1 MADTEI
7 EQLQSLLLQLD
18 QLDEIFGKQKTQVL
32 IYLKKKDGIK
42 RLAIRILTVI
52 GCCLPSCWAWI
63 LRIHKKIKV
72 QRTIVGEI
80 RVLIH
85 EILQKE
91 GSDFSHYLSNDELER
106 LKENVRWAKKF
117 GLSNSQCAEVLGEK
131 TEAIKSILKK
141 K

>member
-1 MADTEI
+1 MADKEI

-18 QLDEIFGKQKTQVL
+18 QLDEIFWKAKNPITDIPEEERWYKT
-32 IYLKKKDGIK
+32 
-42 RLAIRILTVI
+42 I
-52 GCCLPSCWAWI
+52 GDSDSHGNWLLPAELLGLDI
-63 LRIHKKIKV
+63 AHTQKIKV

-85 EILQKE
+85 EILEKE